1 LPSWFFILFWLG
13 IASIS
18 SGQFFLVTLLKQTKN
33 RQFNMAFPHDGKKFE
48 EGQSGNPKGRPKGAR
63 NRSTVALEW
72 LTLLSEGQNEISGE
86 VETLEQQ
93 DFIMLSLI
101 KKAKEGDVQAAKE
114 LLDSAYG
121 KAKETIESNHTFTTN
136 PDEFIDSYLNK

>member
-1 LPSWFFILFWLG
+1 
-13 IASIS
+13 
-18 SGQFFLVTLLKQTKN
+18 
-33 RQFNMAFPHDGKKFE
+33 MAFPNDETKFKPGK
-48 EGQSGNPKGRPKGAR
+48 SGNPNGRPKGAR

-72 LTLLSEGQNEISGE
+72 LTLLSKEQNEISGE